1 MWMEIFTTIPIGVRP
16 LLSQVQCFSSM
27 LWHSKS
33 WLMLTAAMS
42 VKLLYRSFGQTVALE
57 GPAHPKVSSLLVA
70 LAA

>member
-1 MWMEIFTTIPIGVRP
+1 
-16 LLSQVQCFSSM
+16 
-27 LWHSKS
+27 
-33 WLMLTAAMS
+33 MLTAAMS